1 MTDAWSLYSERIK
14 ANRDELIRLTQELV
28 RLPSDTNENACQQF
42 IKGWLEAK
50 GITPDV
56 WELDTVNL
64 RAHPAYVE
72 TGLDYSGRPN
82 LAATI
87 PGEGGGR
94 SLSLLG
100 HVDVVPVE
108 EEDQWIEQ
116 NPWSGTLVDGRLY
129 GRGSVDMK
137 SGLAIGLVLAA
148 ALKESGISLRG
159 DLIVQ
164 SVIDEENG
172 GNGTL
177 DAILRGY
184 KADASI
190 FLEPSEEDYMGISG
204 RGAQFFRITVPGVG
218 GGIEYQYDMPNAI
231 GKAFVI
237 YQAVERYADYLNA
250 KASHPLY
257 DYTDT
262 KVPCAICKIQAGNW
276 PSTTPAF
283 CQMEGSM
290 ECLPGED
297 IQQAKADF
305 RNYLLKVASQD
316 PWLAEHPPEI
326 EWFGLWYES
335 AEIPVDAPIVECLR
349 QASRD
354 TLEKDIQPI
363 GGGGSDLRLLV
374 LHADSPCVMYGP
386 KGGAIHSTNEY
397 VDVESMMNVALVV
410 GKAILDWCGVA
421 GAKKSKPISM

>member
-1 MTDAWSLYSERIK
+1 MTDAWSLFSDCIK
-14 ANRDELIRLTQELV
+14 GKRDELVKLTQDLV
-28 RLPSDTNENACQQF
+28 RLPSDTNEKACQFF
-42 IKGWLEAK
+42 IRDWLKEN
-50 GITPDV
+50 GITSDI
-56 WELDTVNL
+56 WELDTAQL
-64 RAHPAYVE
+64 SAHPAYVK
-72 TGLDYSGRPN
+72 TGLDYSNRPN
-82 LAATI
+82 LVASI
-87 PGEGGGR
+87 KGKGGGQ

-100 HVDVVPVE
+100 HIDVVPVE
-108 EEDQWIEQ
+108 EEDKWVEQ
-116 NPWSGTLVDGRLY
+116 DPWSGALVDGKIY

-148 ALKESGISLRG
+148 ALKQAGISLQG
-159 DLIVQ
+159 DLILQ

-177 DAILRGY
+177 GAILRGY

-204 RGAQFFRITVPGVG
+204 RGAQFFRITVLGIG
-218 GGIEYQYDMPNAI
+218 GGIEYQYEMPNAI
-231 GKAFVI
+231 AKAFIV
-237 YQAVERYADYLNA
+237 YQAVERYADFINS

-257 DYTDT
+257 AYSET

-283 CQMEGSM
+283 CQMEGSI

-297 IQQAKADF
+297 IEQTKTDF
-305 RNYLLKVASQD
+305 KNYLLKVTSQD
-316 PWLAEHPPEI
+316 AWLAEHPPQI

-335 AEIPVDAPIVECLR
+335 AEIPVDAPIVNCIR
-349 QASRD
+349 KASQEV
-354 TLEKDIQPI
+354 LNKDIQPL

-397 VDVESMMNVALVV
+397 VEIESMMNVALVV
-410 GKAILDWCGVA
+410 GKVILDWCGIA
-421 GAKKSKPISM
+421 QPE